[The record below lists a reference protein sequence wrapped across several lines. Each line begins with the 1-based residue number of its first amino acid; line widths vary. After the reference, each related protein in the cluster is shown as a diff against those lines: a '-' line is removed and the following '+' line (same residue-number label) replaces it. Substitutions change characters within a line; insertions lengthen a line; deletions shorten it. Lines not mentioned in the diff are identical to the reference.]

1 MTTLGYFPL
10 ELLGAIIVYCIGLEK
25 KDNFR
30 KRLLRIIMVYLLLT
44 LVIQSWVW
52 NYGNTYMEMERMDG
66 TGGNNIIIILI
77 FAVLIAMPVLILY
90 QVRARE
96 MIYCVT
102 CAYLTEHMAYCLRIL
117 VNYIFCVCQGKEY
130 KEAVISNPG
139 QLVYF
144 LIHILVYLATYF
156 IFARKI
162 IQNQHYSTTA
172 LQSVG
177 LMIAVA
183 FLVICMSVFATIYGF
198 EPIHAVYALFA
209 CYFVLYSQV
218 KQQKE
223 QNLQQELSL
232 QQQVWIK
239 YKSHYEMSKETI
251 DAINVKCHDLKH
263 QVAALRTIQNL
274 ETQQKA
280 IDLIEDAV
288 MIYDS
293 FINTG
298 NEILDTTLTE
308 KGLLCQQKGITLSCI
323 ADGESISFMDPVDLY
338 SLFGNA
344 IDNAM
349 EGVLNLPEEMRGI
362 TLTLQKKAGLIIL
375 QIENPYQGEIKLQD
389 GLPLT
394 SKEDVNYH
402 GFGMK
407 SMAWLAQKY
416 HGFIN
421 IKTDHQV
428 FVFRMTIPEP
438 DKKDL

>member
-1 MTTLGYFPL
+1 MTLGYFSL
-10 ELLGAIIVYCIGLEK
+10 ELLGAIIVYCIGMEK
-25 KDNFR
+25 RKDFR
-30 KRLLRIIMVYLLLT
+30 RKLLGIIIIYLLFT
-44 LVIQSWVW
+44 IAIQCLVWYYVNAHI
-52 NYGNTYMEMERMDG
+52 EIERMYG
-66 TGGNNIIIILI
+66 TGGNNIITLLI
-77 FAVLIAMPVLILY
+77 FAVLVAMPILILY
-90 QVRARE
+90 QIRARE
-96 MIYCVT
+96 LIYCVT
-102 CAYLTEHMAYCLRIL
+102 CAYLTEHMAYSLRIL
-117 VNYIFCVCQGKEY
+117 INYIFCVFQGKEY
-130 KEAVISNPG
+130 GEAVISNPG
-139 QLVYF
+139 QPVYF
-144 LIHILVYLATYF
+144 LIHILVYLTAYF

-162 IQNQHYSTTA
+162 IQNRHYSATA

-183 FLVICMSVFATIYGF
+183 FLVICMSVLATIYNF

-218 KQQKE
+218 KQQRE
-223 QNLQQELSL
+223 LNLQQELSL

-251 DAINVKCHDLKH
+251 DVINMKCHDLKH
-263 QVAALRTIQNL
+263 QVAALRSIQNL

-280 IDLIEDAV
+280 IDSIEDAV

-349 EGVLNLPEEMRGI
+349 EGVENLSEGMRGI

-394 SKEDVNYH
+394 SKEDVDYH

-407 SMAWLAQKY
+407 SMVWLAQKY

-428 FVFRMTIPEP
+428 FIFRMTIPEP
-438 DKKDL
+438 EKKDL